1 MSKLKKY
8 KGRIFIIISIV
19 FLLSLV
25 GIYTYRLIYYYN
37 LMH

>member
-19 FLLSLV
+19 FLMSLILYF
-25 GIYTYRLIYYYN
+25 GGRLIYYYN
-37 LMH
+37 LFN